1 MSKRILFLSLVVL
14 LVLPAAA
21 VLAGGSGETSK
32 GPIVLKWYTDA
43 DDVTNTQV
51 RKAPEFIAQF
61 EKENPGI
68 IVQVQSLVGTY
79 DSDAYNK
86 KADVMIAAGE
96 QIDLLSESTLDRV
109 IAKVKAGVFEPLK
122 PYAQKE
128 GVDLEKEYN
137 GIIPIDGQIYT
148 IPEYVTSW
156 LVYINK
162 DMLDAAGLPLPPRDW
177 TWADYRTYAKK
188 LTHGDGASKV
198 YGSYMHSWDWF
209 YAIGM
214 QSKIM
219 DKPYFKKDGTPNF
232 DDPVF
237 RDGLQY
243 RWNLEQVD
251 KSQIPVADL
260 LSQKMAYRAV
270 FFGGK
275 AAMLPMGAWMV
286 ADIKNKENF
295 PHTFKTTFATFPRWD
310 TTTKANTTTLDGAG
324 SGWAVN
330 SKSQYK
336 DAAYKFLR
344 FFTTRGWEYA
354 HSLWSAWTK
363 TDAAGTIRGMGGS
376 DETLYDPVALQN
388 IVFDPLRVQNKYT
401 FAGPGEPEI
410 VDAWIGESQKYLV
423 GGQSL
428 DEAMANI
435 KQKANDIVARVRAG
449 K

>member
-1 MSKRILFLSLVVL
+1 MRKRL
-14 LVLPAAA
+14 LVCAVIALMVLSAAA
-21 VLAGGSGETSK
+21 TFAAGQGEAAQ
-32 GPIVLKWYTDA
+32 GPVVLKWYTDS
-43 DDVTNTQV
+43 DDVTNTSV
-51 RKAPEFIAQF
+51 RKAPEFIAEF
-61 EKENPGI
+61 EKLNPGI
-68 IVQVQSLVGTY
+68 KVQVQSLVGTY

-109 IAKVKAGVFEPLK
+109 VAKVNAGVFEPLNA
-122 PYAQKE
+122 YAEKE
-128 GVDLEKEYN
+128 GVDLQKEYN
-137 GIIPIDGQIYT
+137 GIIPLNGKMYT
-148 IPEYVTSW
+148 IPEYVTCW
-156 LVYINK
+156 LVYLNK
-162 DMLDAAGLPLPPRDW
+162 DMLDAAGLPVPPRDW
-177 TWADYRTYAKK
+177 TWADYREYAKK
-188 LTHGDGASKV
+188 LTHGTGATKV
-198 YGSYMHSWDWF
+198 YGSYMHYWDWF

-232 DDPVF
+232 DDSVF

-251 KSQIPVADL
+251 QSQITVADL

-286 ADIKNKENF
+286 ADIKNKESF

-310 TTTKANTTTLDGAG
+310 ATCKPNTTTLDGAG
-324 SGWAVN
+324 SGWGIN
-330 SKSQYK
+330 SKSKYK
-336 DAAYKFLR
+336 EAAYKFLR
-344 FFTTRGWEYA
+344 YFTSKGWEFA
-354 HSLWSAWTK
+354 HPLWSAWTK
-363 TDAAGTIRGMGGS
+363 TDAAATVKAMGGP
-376 DETLYDPVALQN
+376 DETLYDAAALQK
-388 IVFDPLRVQNKYT
+388 IVYDPLRVQNKYT
-401 FAGPGEPEI
+401 FAGPGEPEV

-435 KQKANDIVARVRAG
+435 KQKANDIVARVKAS

>member
-1 MSKRILFLSLVVL
+1 MRKKLLVLSMIALVVL
-14 LVLPAAA
+14 PATAA
-21 VLAGGSGETSK
+21 LAGATREAAK
-32 GPIVLKWYTDA
+32 APIVLKWYTDS

-61 EKENPGI
+61 EKENPGV

-122 PYAQKE
+122 PYAAKE

-137 GIIPIDGQIYT
+137 GIIPVDGQIYT

-156 LVYINK
+156 LVYLNK
-162 DMLDAAGLPLPPRDW
+162 DMLDAAGLPVPPRDW

-198 YGSYMHSWDWF
+198 YGSYMHYWDWF

-219 DKPYFKKDGTPNF
+219 DKPYFKRDGTPNF

-310 TTTKANTTTLDGAG
+310 ATCKPNTTTLDGAG

-330 SKSQYK
+330 SKSPNK

-363 TDAAGTIRGMGGS
+363 TDAAGTIRGMGGP
-376 DETLYDPVALQN
+376 DETLYDPVALRN

-410 VDAWIGESQKYLV
+410 VDAWIGEAQKFLV
-423 GGQSL
+423 GGQTL
-428 DEAMANI
+428 DQAMTNI
-435 KQKANDIVARVRAG
+435 QQKAKDVVARVRAG
-449 K
+449 S